1 MLFRS
6 NYSFK
11 FNLNCKLEK
20 LLEIPLNETINF
32 INYISIGDTLLS
44 NIIDPEINVTIT
56 RYLENKFIIFLT
68 FYTAYNEDNYS
79 GMIEFDFDLNNY
91 L

>member
-1 MLFRS
+1 MTL
-6 NYSFK
+6 
-11 FNLNCKLEK
+11 KLK
-20 LLEIPLNETINF
+20 LRHCGSKSLIESSYVVEGA
-32 INYISIGDTLLS
+32 NYISIGDTLLN

-68 FYTAYNEDNYS
+68 FYTTYAEDNYS